1 MTTAESTYVFAD
13 RVARLTVVRTTA
25 EDDWRA
31 SVELCG
37 ELDIANA
44 HQLGDE
50 LDRHLRDRRR
60 VIRVD
65 ASQVT
70 FMDSTAVGSL
80 VTASARCRDEHGSL
94 ILTGVP
100 AQVLRLLKVAGLDQ
114 VLLVDSAYRV

>member
-13 RVARLTVVRTTA
+13 RVARIAVVRTTS
-25 EDDWRA
+25 EDEWRA

-44 HQLGDE
+44 HELSEE
-50 LDRHLRDRRR
+50 LDKHLQAGRR

-70 FMDSTAVGSL
+70 FMDSTAVGTL
-80 VTASARCRDEHGSL
+80 VTASARCQDQHGSV

-100 AQVLRLLKVAGLDQ
+100 APVLRLLKVAGLDQ